1 MDTAQNTETTSWWGR
16 LTERCYATSTA
27 TLARNVKQ
35 EAGASY
41 DALIND
47 LERPLEPRFEQAV
60 AKQLAAGQPAHFRP
74 ANTLMPVMMQRF
86 GLNESALEKSALEE
100 GGVINHADYVAL
112 RDTCN
117 ACAAVGDC
125 WKAMRASAELD
136 ECRRL
141 CPNATAFDTLAA
153 Q

>member
-35 EAGASY
+35 EASASY

-60 AKQLAAGQPAHFRP
+60 ARQLSASQPAHFRP
-74 ANTLMPVMMQRF
+74 ARTLMPVMMQRF
-86 GLNESALEKSALEE
+86 GLNESALEE
-100 GGVINHADYVAL
+100 GGLINHADYAAL
-112 RDTCN
+112 RDTCT

-125 WKAMRASAELD
+125 WKAMRASAKLD

-141 CPNATAFDTLAA
+141 CPNATAFDALAA

>member
-1 MDTAQNTETTSWWGR
+1 MATAQHKDTTTWWGR
-16 LTERCYATSTA
+16 LTERCYTASTD
-27 TLARNVKQ
+27 TLARSVKDQ
-35 EAGASY
+35 AGAAF
-41 DALIND
+41 DALVND

-60 AKQLAAGQPAHFRP
+60 ARQLAAGQPAYFKP
-74 ANTLMPVMMQRF
+74 ARTLMPMMMQRF
-86 GLNESALEKSALEE
+86 GLEERVLQEK
-100 GGVINHADYVAL
+100 GQIRHADYVAL

-125 WKAMRASAELD
+125 WKAMRANAEIE

-141 CPNATAFDTLAA
+141 CPNANAFDALAA

>member
-1 MDTAQNTETTSWWGR
+1 MDTAQHADATSWWGR
-16 LTERCYATSTA
+16 LTERCYTASTA
-27 TLARNVKQ
+27 TLARNIKQ
-35 EAGASY
+35 QAGASY

-60 AKQLAAGQPAHFRP
+60 ARQLAAGQPAHFSP
-74 ANTLMPVMMQRF
+74 ANTLMPVMLQRF
-86 GLNESALEKSALEE
+86 GIRESALKESMLKEH
-100 GGVINHADYVAL
+100 GFADYRAL

-141 CPNATAFDTLAA
+141 CPNANAFDALAA
-153 Q
+153 R

>member
-35 EAGASY
+35 EASASY

-60 AKQLAAGQPAHFRP
+60 ARQLSASQPAHFRP
-74 ANTLMPVMMQRF
+74 ARTLMPVMMQRF
-86 GLNESALEKSALEE
+86 GLNESALEE
-100 GGVINHADYVAL
+100 GGLINHADYAAL

-125 WKAMRASAELD
+125 WKAMRASAKLD

-141 CPNATAFDTLAA
+141 CPNATAFDALAA

>member
-1 MDTAQNTETTSWWGR
+1 MDTAKNTDTTSWWER

-60 AKQLAAGQPAHFRP
+60 ARQLAAGQPAHFRP
-74 ANTLMPVMMQRF
+74 AETLMPVMMQRF
-86 GLNESALEKSALEE
+86 GLEESGLM
-100 GGVINHADYVAL
+100 NHADYVAL

-125 WKAMRASAELD
+125 WKVMRADAELD
-136 ECRRL
+136 ECRHI
-141 CPNATAFDTLAA
+141 CPNANAFDTLAA
-153 Q
+153 R

>member
-1 MDTAQNTETTSWWGR
+1 MDTAQHTDTTSWWGR
-16 LTERCYATSTA
+16 LTERCYTASTA
-27 TLARNVKQ
+27 TLARNIKQ
-35 EAGASY
+35 QAGASY

-60 AKQLAAGQPAHFRP
+60 ARQLAAGHPAHFSP
-74 ANTLMPVMMQRF
+74 AKTLMPVMLQRF
-86 GLNESALEKSALEE
+86 GLKENELRRNVL
-100 GGVINHADYVAL
+100 INHADYRAL
-112 RDTCN
+112 CDTCN

-125 WKAMRASAELD
+125 WKAMRANAELD

-141 CPNATAFDTLAA
+141 CPNANAFDALAA